1 MDQTQSLFDNTRS
14 LAIDQLHAATALY
27 TSTHVVT
34 TLLERLDWPNQ
45 TGDLLDPAAGDG
57 SFILTALKRLNP
69 ATLPTT
75 IDRIQ
80 GWEIHEG
87 AAADARY
94 NVSEYLRQHGYSK
107 TAAYSTANHIII
119 NKDFLTDGPAPKRF
133 RFIAGNPPYLLFRR
147 LPEFFQTIYKAQI
160 PKYAIADILH
170 SFLDACN
177 NLLTPDGSIALICS
191 DRLLFNANAANLRR
205 TIGQTLGITHIA
217 RLDPSTSFYRPKR
230 RIRNS
235 PPRVHP
241 VSLIFSSLATGSCRF
256 PLDGSPIFPDQID
269 RADPA
274 GPTLK
279 DIAKVSIA
287 PWLGPAGIF
296 VITED
301 IATTLANQG
310 ATLIPAVDTDDI
322 DRKSDLI
329 RPATR
334 YAIHTRRKEQP
345 VEAVSQHLLAQLH
358 RMPKRGQN
366 RCHWIPPETINLPLD
381 RPSLLIPR
389 IAKQLRAIHLPP
401 GVLPINHN
409 LSIIQ
414 TTETSLDEIQAI
426 LLSDESQEWIKRN
439 AGRLENGY
447 FSITTTLLRRL
458 PVPSKYKDKAA
469 PKS

>member
-1 MDQTQSLFDNTRS
+1 MDQATHKLFDDTRS
-14 LAIDQLHAATALY
+14 LAVDQLHAATALY

-34 TLLERLDWPNQ
+34 SLLDRLDWPNQ
-45 TGDLLDPAAGDG
+45 PGNLLDPAAGDG
-57 SFILTALKRLNP
+57 SFVLTALKRLD
-69 ATLPTT
+69 PTT
-75 IDRIQ
+75 LKKNVDRIQ

-94 NVSEYLRQHGYSK
+94 NVATYLQQNGFSQSEALH
-107 TAAYSTANHIII
+107 TATRIIV
-119 NKDFLTDGPAPKRF
+119 NKDFLTDGPAPNHF

-147 LPEFFQTIYKAQI
+147 LPKFFQTIYKTQI

-191 DRLLFNANAANLRR
+191 DRILFNASASELRR
-205 TIGQTLGITHIA
+205 TIGQTLGLSHIA
-217 RLDPSTSFYRPKR
+217 RLDASTSFYRPKR

-241 VSLIFSSLATGSCRF
+241 VSLIFSPLTTGSF

-269 RADPA
+269 RTDPT

-301 IATTLANQG
+301 VAATLASQG

-322 DRKSDLI
+322 DRQTDSI

-366 RCHWIPPETINLPLD
+366 RCHWLPPETINLPLD
-381 RPSLLIPR
+381 KPSLLIPR
-389 IAKQLRAIHLPP
+389 IAKQLRAIPLPP

-414 TTETSLDEIQAI
+414 NTQTSLPEIREL
-426 LLSDESQEWIKRN
+426 LLSEGSQAWIKRN

-458 PVPSKYKDKAA
+458 PVPLKYKDKAA
-469 PKS
+469 PNT

>member
-1 MDQTQSLFDNTRS
+1 MDQPTQSLFDDTRS
-14 LAIDQLHAATALY
+14 LAIDQLHAATAVY

-34 TLLERLDWPNQ
+34 ALLDRLDWPNQ
-45 TGDLLDPAAGDG
+45 TGNLLDPAAGDG
-57 SFILTALKRLNP
+57 SFILTALKRLD
-69 ATLPTT
+69 PTT
-75 IDRIQ
+75 LKKSVDRIQ

-87 AAADARY
+87 AAVDARY
-94 NVSEYLRQHGYSK
+94 NVASYLQQHGFSQNEARH
-107 TAAYSTANHIII
+107 TATRIII

-147 LPEFFQTIYKAQI
+147 LPEFFQTIYKTQI

-191 DRLLFNANAANLRR
+191 DRLLFNASATELRR
-205 TIGQTLGITHIA
+205 TIGQTLGLSHIA

-241 VSLIFSSLATGSCRF
+241 VSLVFSPLSTGSF

-269 RADPA
+269 RTDPA

-296 VITED
+296 VISED
-301 IATTLANQG
+301 MATTLANHG

-322 DRKSDLI
+322 DRQTESI
-329 RPATR
+329 RQPTR
-334 YAIHTRRKEQP
+334 YAIHTRRQEQP
-345 VEAVSQHLLAQLH
+345 VEAVSRHLLAQLH

-381 RPSLLIPR
+381 QPSLLIPR
-389 IAKQLRAIHLPP
+389 IAKQLRAIRLPA

-409 LSIIQ
+409 LTIIQ
-414 TTETSLDEIQAI
+414 NTQIPLDEVREL
-426 LLSDESQEWIKRN
+426 LLSAESQAWITRN
-439 AGRLENGY
+439 AARLENQY

-458 PVPSKYKDKAA
+458 PIPAKYKDKAA

>member
-1 MDQTQSLFDNTRS
+1 MPQLTHSLFDDTRS

-34 TLLERLDWPNQ
+34 SLLDRLNWPNEP
-45 TGDLLDPAAGDG
+45 GNLLDPAAGDG
-57 SFILTALKRLNP
+57 SFILTALKRLDP
-69 ATLPTT
+69 ATLKQNV
-75 IDRIQ
+75 DRIQ

-94 NVSEYLRQHGYSK
+94 NVSKYLQQHGYSQREAQH
-107 TAAYSTANHIII
+107 AANRIIV
-119 NKDFLTDGPAPKRF
+119 NKDFLTDGPAPQRF

-147 LPEFFQTIYKAQI
+147 LPKFFQTIYKNQI

-191 DRLLFNANAANLRR
+191 DRILFNTNAGKLRSE
-205 TIGQTLGITHIA
+205 IGQTLGLSHIA
-217 RLDPSTSFYRPKR
+217 RIDPNTSFYRPKR

-241 VSLIFSSLATGSCRF
+241 VSLIFSPLATATIL
-256 PLDGSPIFPDQID
+256 LDGSPIFPDQID
-269 RADPA
+269 RDDPT

-301 IATTLANQG
+301 IATVLAQQG

-322 DRKSDLI
+322 DRLSESI

-334 YAIHTRRKEQP
+334 YAIQTHRNQQP
-345 VEAVSQHLLAQLH
+345 IKAVSQHLLAQLH

-366 RCHWIPPETINLPLD
+366 RCHWIPPETISLPLD
-381 RPSLLIPR
+381 KPSLLIPR
-389 IAKQLRAIHLPP
+389 IAKRLRAIRLPP

-414 TTETSLDEIQAI
+414 NTETSLDEIQTI
-426 LLSDESQEWIKRN
+426 LLSEKSQQWIKRN
-439 AGRLENGY
+439 AGRLENQY
-447 FSITTTLLRRL
+447 LSITTTLLRRL
-458 PVPSKYKDKAA
+458 PVPFKYKDKAA

>member
-1 MDQTQSLFDNTRS
+1 MDQPTHTLFDDTRS
-14 LAIDQLHAATALY
+14 LAVDQLHAATALY

-34 TLLERLDWPNQ
+34 SLLDHLNWPNEP
-45 TGDLLDPAAGDG
+45 GNLLDPAAGDG
-57 SFILTALKRLNP
+57 SFILTALKRLD
-69 ATLPTT
+69 PTT
-75 IDRIQ
+75 LRTNVDRIQ

-87 AAADARY
+87 AAGDARY
-94 NVSEYLRQHGYSK
+94 RVGKYLLQHGYSQ
-107 TAAYSTANHIII
+107 TDAHRTANRIIV
-119 NKDFLTDGPAPKRF
+119 NKDFLTHGPAPKRF

-147 LPEFFQTIYKAQI
+147 LPAFFQTIYKAQI

-170 SFLDACN
+170 SFVDACN
-177 NLLTPDGSIALICS
+177 NLLTSDGSIALICS
-191 DRLLFNANAANLRR
+191 DRILFNQNAAELRK
-205 TIGQTLGITHIA
+205 TIGQTLGISHVA
-217 RLDPSTSFYRPKR
+217 RLDASTSFYRPKR

-241 VSLIFSSLATGSCRF
+241 VSLVLSPLATGSF
-256 PLDGSPIFPDQID
+256 PLDGSPIFPDRID
-269 RADPA
+269 RTDPT

-301 IATTLANQG
+301 IATALADQG

-322 DRKSDLI
+322 DRQTESI

-381 RPSLLIPR
+381 KPSLLIPR
-389 IAKQLRAIHLPP
+389 IAKQLRAIPLPA
-401 GVLPINHN
+401 GILPINHN
-409 LSIIQ
+409 LSVIQ
-414 TTETSLDEIQAI
+414 NTETSLDEIRAI
-426 LLSDESQEWIKRN
+426 LLSEESQAWIKRN
-439 AGRLENGY
+439 AGRLENRY
-447 FSITTTLLRRL
+447 HSITTTLLRRL
-458 PVPSKYKDKAA
+458 PVPSKYKDQAD
-469 PKS
+469 PKN